1 MDKLNVFGV
10 KMGYSGALVLCL
22 LTVVAV
28 FVGCGGGNDAYV
40 PKPKAYPKMVL
51 PSKSYSVFAADDLP
65 MTFELPAYARM
76 VADSNQ
82 EGTHNKGWYNLYFP
96 QFDMTLHLTYHRFN
110 NWSLFDSLL
119 FDTRKLVNKH
129 LQKADDILEQPTSL
143 MNPEAKGLVFSIQ
156 GNTATNFNFYLTDSV
171 EHFVRGAL
179 YFNQKTESDS
189 VAPVFQ
195 FVEQDVYHMIKTLKW
210 KK

>member
-1 MDKLNVFGV
+1 M
-10 KMGYSGALVLCL
+10 S
-22 LTVVAV
+22 
-28 FVGCGGGNDAYV
+28 
-40 PKPKAYPKMVL
+40 
-51 PSKSYSVFAADDLP
+51 
-65 MTFELPAYARM
+65 FELPVYARM
-76 VADSNQ
+76 LADSNQ
-82 EGTHNKGWYNLYFP
+82 AGVHNKGWYNLYFP

-171 EHFVRGAL
+171 AHFVRGAL